1 MVHNMPKPALGE
13 LMAIRELIQRRKV
26 AVAGAGGAVVVV
38 LAVTVAAMAST
49 GGGHHADRAGHQG
62 SGAPVGTPSAP
73 EDSASPSASPSPG
86 GPASPVPGAP
96 TGVPSPVAPPTRV
109 PPPPGPNGPGVIP
122 GADVGGYEKL
132 LSGQYGLQFSG
143 LKGTAS
149 GHLKDGSAVNYTVT
163 LDQAQPKVVTCV
175 YAPTGMT
182 DDNGAAFASGCAQ
195 LRYQGANPASAGM
208 WASQRVVDAA
218 VGKPVAVAFGP
229 VAVQLTR
236 TGAAGWT
243 LVLKGP

>member
-1 MVHNMPKPALGE
+1 
-13 LMAIRELIQRRKV
+13 MAIRELIRRRKV
-26 AVAGAGGAVVVV
+26 AVAGAGGAVVVA

-49 GGGHHADRAGHQG
+49 GGGHRTDNAGHRVPD
-62 SGAPVGTPSAP
+62 APVSTPSTP
-73 EDSASPSASPSPG
+73 DSSVGPSGPASPGA
-86 GPASPVPGAP
+86 PASPVPGAP

-143 LKGTAS
+143 LRGTAS
-149 GHLKDGSAVNYTVT
+149 GRLKDGRPVSYTVI
-163 LDQAQPKVVTCV
+163 LDQAQPRVVTCV
-175 YAPTGMT
+175 YAPSGST

-195 LRYQGANPASAGM
+195 LQYQGANPAMAGT

-218 VGKPVAVAFGP
+218 AIGKPVAQAFGP

-236 TGAAGWT
+236 TGPAGWT
-243 LVLKGP
+243 LILRGP